1 MRVKSK
7 MVFQMER
14 EHFFSQMGKSKKW
27 NLRMDNFDKLWNNKR
42 NLDNIM
48 KYIDPQPKK

>member
-14 EHFFSQMGKSKKW
+14 EHLFSPMGKSLKW
-27 NLRMDNFDKLWNNKR
+27 NLRKDKFGIIGRIKTIFCSL
-42 NLDNIM
+42 
-48 KYIDPQPKK
+48 

>member
-1 MRVKSK
+1 

-14 EHFFSQMGKSKKW
+14 ELFFSPMGKSKKW
-27 NLRMDNFDKLWNNKR
+27 NLGMDNFDKLWNTKR

-48 KYIDPQPKK
+48 KYIVPQAKK